1 MSMIQQIR
9 NRQGLLIVMI
19 GIGMLGFLV
28 PYDAVMALVGQG
40 SNRDVGEVDGIAITA
55 LEYQTELQER
65 RRLGFS
71 GDQLGDE
78 VWNDLTSNIVLRD
91 GFDALG
97 LQVCDEE
104 FQEMLFGSGYSPYM
118 NRAFYSNAEN
128 KAYWQQNFG
137 AMLSTPQGKSD
148 FMSYKRLIVTKRLR
162 EKFDNLVTTGVYT
175 NALEGKYDFVTANK
189 KVNFNYAFKAYNDI
203 EESEV
208 NVSDADVKAYFRAH
222 KGDDEYEQQVGR
234 AVTFVRI
241 PLSASAADAQ
251 AIESGLNELKGLWES
266 SALSDNEFV
275 ATANEKP
282 FTATVLKATDVET
295 DLNESTLFDSKPGDF
310 VGPYLKKQSYRLA
323 RVMDFF
329 SEPDSASCRH
339 ILLKATNPGDDSEME
354 ALMARADSLKRALRR
369 GASFD
374 DLVERFS
381 EDPGSKA
388 TGGFYD
394 FFTRGRMVK
403 PFEDFCFENKPGSVE
418 AVQTQFGVHLI
429 EVMEHTAKVERVRV
443 AMIERTIQPSP
454 ETARNAYSAA
464 SEFAISSNSREAFMT
479 ASSEAGYATNTAD
492 KVLRKATSIS
502 GLRNAT
508 ELVSWAYNAEEGE
521 VSNPILI
528 DKNYVVA
535 HLDGITAKGDPVF
548 EQVEQKMRTAAV
560 QEAKG
565 VKYASMMEQGSLEEI
580 ATAIGSSVKAA
591 SNIAL
596 KFPTVSAAG
605 AKPEPEVVGRAFAI
619 SNGEVSLPIIGENGI
634 WVIAPTSSTEAA
646 EKNDFLSEQTSLLA
660 RARGAVTQRI
670 SNAML
675 DAADLTDNRN

>member
-28 PYDAVMALVGQG
+28 PYDAVMALMGQG
-40 SNRDVGEVDGIAITA
+40 TNRDVGEVDGIAITA
-55 LEYQTELQER
+55 LEYQSELQER

-78 VWNDLTSNIVLRD
+78 VWNDLTSNIVLGD
-91 GFDALG
+91 DFDALG

-128 KAYWQQNFG
+128 KQFWQQNFG
-137 AMLSTPQGKSD
+137 AMLATPQGKSD
-148 FMSYKRLIVTKRLR
+148 FMSYKRLIVSKRLR
-162 EKFDNLVTTGVYT
+162 EKFDNLVSSGVYT

-189 KVNFNYAFKAYNDI
+189 KVNFNYAFKSFNDI
-203 EESEV
+203 DESEV
-208 NVSDADVKAYFRAH
+208 SVSDADVKSYYRAH
-222 KGDDEYEQQVGR
+222 KGDDAYEQKTGR
-234 AVTFVRI
+234 TITFARI
-241 PLSASAADAQ
+241 PLAASAEDAE
-251 AIESGLNELKGLWES
+251 AIESDLNELKGLWNS
-266 SALSDNEFV
+266 SALSDSEFV
-275 ATANEKP
+275 ATANEKA
-282 FTATVLKATDVET
+282 FTATVLKSADVET
-295 DLNESTLFDSKPGDF
+295 DLNESTLFNANPGDF
-310 VGPYLKKQSYRLA
+310 VGPYLKKQSYKLA
-323 RVMDFF
+323 RVMEIF

-339 ILLKATNPGDDSEME
+339 ILLKADNPQDAAEMDG
-354 ALMARADSLKRALRR
+354 LVARADSLKRALRR
-369 GASFD
+369 GASFE
-374 DLVERFS
+374 DLAERFS
-381 EDPGSKA
+381 EDPGSK
-388 TGGFYD
+388 TNGGFYD

-403 PFEDFCFENKPGSVE
+403 PFEDFCFENKPGSIR
-418 AVQTQFGVHLI
+418 AVRTQFGVHLI
-429 EVMEHTAKVERVRV
+429 EVMEHTDAIERVRV
-443 AMIERTIQPSP
+443 AMIERVIVPSA
-454 ETARNAYSAA
+454 ETARNSYSAA
-464 SEFAISSNSREAFMT
+464 SEFAIASNSREAFMT
-479 ASSEAGYATNTAD
+479 ASSEAGYATSTAE

-502 GLRNAT
+502 GLRNAA

-535 HLDGITAKGDPVF
+535 HLDMITAQGEPEF
-548 EQVEQKMRTAAV
+548 AAVEQEMRTAAV
-560 QEAKG
+560 KEAKG
-565 VKYASMMEQGSLEEI
+565 KLYASKMSEGSLDEI
-580 ATAIGSSVKAA
+580 AAAIGSSVKAA

-619 SNGEVSLPIIGENGI
+619 ANGEVSMPIVGENGV

-646 EKNDFLSEQTSLLA
+646 EKSDFLSEQTNLLA

-675 DAADLTDNRN
+675 DAAELTDNRN

>member
-28 PYDAVMALVGQG
+28 PYDAVMALMGQG
-40 SNRDVGEVDGIAITA
+40 TNRDVGEVDGIAITA
-55 LEYQTELQER
+55 LEYQSELQER

-78 VWNDLTSNIVLRD
+78 VWNDLTSNIVLGD
-91 GFDALG
+91 DFDALG

-128 KAYWQQNFG
+128 KQFWQQNFG
-137 AMLSTPQGKSD
+137 AMLATPQGKAD
-148 FMSYKRLIVTKRLR
+148 FMSYKRLIVSKRLR
-162 EKFDNLVTTGVYT
+162 EKFDNLVSSGVYT
-175 NALEGKYDFVTANK
+175 NALEGKYDFVTANN
-189 KVNFNYAFKAYNDI
+189 KVNFNYAFKSFNDI
-203 EESEV
+203 DDSEV
-208 NVSDADVKAYFRAH
+208 SVSDADVKSYYRAH
-222 KGDDEYEQQVGR
+222 KGDDAYEQKTGR
-234 AVTFVRI
+234 TITFARI
-241 PLSASAADAQ
+241 PLAASAEDAE
-251 AIESGLNELKGLWES
+251 AIESDLSDLKGLWSS
-266 SALSDNEFV
+266 SALSDSEFV
-275 ATANEKP
+275 ATANEKA
-282 FTATVLKATDVET
+282 FTATVLKSADVET
-295 DLNESTLFDSKPGDF
+295 DLNESTLFNAKPGDF
-310 VGPYLKKQSYRLA
+310 VGPYLKKQSYKLA
-323 RVMDFF
+323 RVMEFF
-329 SEPDSASCRH
+329 SEPDGASCRH
-339 ILLKATNPGDDSEME
+339 ILLKADNPQDAAEMD
-354 ALMARADSLKRALRR
+354 ALVARADSLKRALRR
-369 GASFD
+369 GASFE
-374 DLVERFS
+374 DLAERFS

-403 PFEDFCFENKPGSVE
+403 PFEDFCFESKPGSIS
-418 AVQTQFGVHLI
+418 AVRTQFGVHLI
-429 EVMEHTAKVERVRV
+429 EVMEHTDAIERVRV
-443 AMIERTIQPSP
+443 AMIERVIVPSA
-454 ETARNAYSAA
+454 ETARNSYSAA
-464 SEFAISSNSREAFMT
+464 SEFAIASNSREAFMT
-479 ASSEAGYATNTAD
+479 ASSEAGYATSTAD

-502 GLRNAT
+502 GLRNAA

-535 HLDGITAKGDPVF
+535 HLDMITMQGEPEFAA
-548 EQVEQKMRTAAV
+548 VEQEMRTAAIK
-560 QEAKG
+560 EAKG
-565 VKYASMMEQGSLEEI
+565 ELYASKMNEGSLDEI

-605 AKPEPEVVGRAFAI
+605 AKPEPKVVGRAFAI
-619 SNGEVSLPIIGENGI
+619 ANGEVSMPIVGENGV

-646 EKNDFLSEQTSLLA
+646 EKSDFLSEQTSLLA

-675 DAADLTDNRN
+675 DAAELTDNRN

>member
-1 MSMIQQIR
+1 MSMIEQIR

-40 SNRDVGEVDGIAITA
+40 TNRDVGEVDGIAITA
-55 LEYQTELQER
+55 VEYQQELQER

-91 GFDALG
+91 GFESLG
-97 LQVCDEE
+97 LEVCDEE

-128 KAYWQQNFG
+128 KAFWQQNFG

-148 FMSYKRLIVTKRLR
+148 FMSYKRLIVSKRLR
-162 EKFDNLVTTGVYT
+162 EKFDNLVSAGVYT
-175 NALEGKYDFVTANK
+175 NALEGKYDYVAANR
-189 KVNFNYAFKAYNDI
+189 KVNFNYAFKSYNDI
-203 EESEV
+203 DESEIS
-208 NVSDADVKAYFRAH
+208 VSDADVKTYFRAH
-222 KGDDEYEQQVGR
+222 KGDDEYEQKTGR
-234 AVTFVRI
+234 TITFARI
-241 PLSASAADAQ
+241 PLSASAEDAQ
-251 AIESGLNELKGLWES
+251 AIESDLNELKGLWQS
-266 SALSDNEFV
+266 SALSDSDFV

-282 FTATVLKATDVET
+282 FSSIVLKASDVET
-295 DLNESTLFDSKPGDF
+295 DLNEATFFDSNRGDF
-310 VGPYLKKQSYRLA
+310 VGPYLKKQSYKLA

-339 ILLKATNPGDDSEME
+339 ILLKASNPQDASEMD

-369 GASFD
+369 GASFE
-374 DLVERFS
+374 DLAEEFS
-381 EDPGSKA
+381 EDPGSKS

-403 PFEDFCFENKPGSVE
+403 PFEDFCFENKPGSIA
-418 AVQTQFGVHLI
+418 AVKTQFGVHLI
-429 EVMEHTAKVERVRV
+429 EVMEHTAAVELVRV
-443 AMIERTIQPSP
+443 AMIERLIQPSP
-454 ETARNAYSAA
+454 ETARNSYSEA
-464 SEFAISSNSREAFMT
+464 SEFAIAANSREAFMSS
-479 ASSEAGYATNTAD
+479 SSEAGYATNTAD
-492 KVLRKATSIS
+492 KVLRKATSLS

-535 HLDGITAKGDPVF
+535 HLDRITEQGEPDF
-548 EQVEQKMRTAAV
+548 ETVEQQMRTAATI
-560 QEAKG
+560 EAKG
-565 VKYASMMEQGSLEEI
+565 EMYAAMMGQGSLEEI

-596 KFPTVSAAG
+596 KFPTISAAG

-619 SNGEVSLPIIGENGI
+619 ANGDVSMPIIGENGI
-634 WVIAPTSSTEAA
+634 WVIAPTSSTEPA

>member
-40 SNRDVGEVDGIAITA
+40 NNRDVGEVDGITITA
-55 LEYQTELQER
+55 LEYQSELQER

-91 GFDALG
+91 DFDALG

-104 FQEMLFGSGYSPYM
+104 FQELLFGSGYSPYM

-128 KAYWQQNFG
+128 KAFWQQNFS
-137 AMLSTPQGKSD
+137 AMLATPKGKSD
-148 FMSYKRLIVTKRLR
+148 FMSYKRLIISKRLR
-162 EKFDNLVTTGVYT
+162 EKFDNLVSSGIYT
-175 NALEGKYDFVTANK
+175 NALEGKYDFVTSNR
-189 KVNFNYAFKAYNDI
+189 KVNFNYAFKSYNDI
-203 EESEV
+203 DDNEV
-208 NVSDADVKAYFRAH
+208 SVSDSDVKSYFNAH
-222 KGDDEYEQQVGR
+222 KSDDQYEQKTGR
-234 AVTFVRI
+234 TISFARI
-241 PLSASAADAQ
+241 PLSASAEDAE
-251 AIESGLNELKGLWES
+251 AIETNLTELKALWQA
-266 SALSDNEFV
+266 SALSDSDFV
-275 ATANEKP
+275 ASANEKA
-282 FTATVLKATDVET
+282 FTSTVLKAADVET
-295 DLNESTLFDSKPGDF
+295 DLNESTLFESEKGDY
-310 VGPYLKKQSYRLA
+310 VGPYLKKQSYKLA

-339 ILLKATNPGDDSEME
+339 ILLTAKNPQDAAEMDQ
-354 ALMARADSLKRALRR
+354 LMTRADSLKRALRR

-374 DLVERFS
+374 DLAERFS
-381 EDPGSKA
+381 DDPGSK
-388 TGGFYD
+388 TNGGFYD

-403 PFEDFCFENKPGSVE
+403 PFEDFCFENKPGTVD
-418 AVQTQFGVHLI
+418 AVRTQFGVHLI
-429 EVMEHTAKVERVRV
+429 EVMEHTNPVSRVRV
-443 AMIERTIQPSP
+443 AMIERAIEPSP
-454 ETARNAYSAA
+454 ETARDSYSAA
-464 SEFAISSNSREAFMT
+464 SEFAIQANSREAFMSS
-479 ASSEAGYATNTAD
+479 ASEAGYATNTAD

-502 GLRNAT
+502 GLRNAS
-508 ELVSWAYNAEEGE
+508 ELISWAYNAIEGE

-535 HLDGITAKGDPVF
+535 HLDGITSPGEPVF
-548 EQVEQKMRTAAV
+548 EAVEQEMRTAAIK
-560 QEAKG
+560 EAKG
-565 VKYASMMEQGSLEEI
+565 EKYVSMMDQGSLDEI
-580 ATAIGSSVKAA
+580 AAAIGSSVKAA
-591 SNIAL
+591 SNIAM

-619 SNGEVSLPIIGENGI
+619 ATGEMSTPIIGENGI
-634 WVIAPTSSTEAA
+634 WVVAPSSSTEPA
-646 EKNDFLSEQTSLLA
+646 EKSDFLSEQTSLLA

-675 DAADLTDNRN
+675 DAAELTDNRN

>member
-28 PYDAVMALVGQG
+28 PYDAVMALLGQG
-40 SNRDVGEVDGIAITA
+40 TNRDVGEVDGIAITA

-71 GDQLGDE
+71 GEQLGDE
-78 VWNDLTSNIVLRD
+78 VWSDLTSQIVLHD
-91 GFDALG
+91 DFDALG

-104 FQEMLFGSGYSPYM
+104 FQEMLFGAGYSPYM

-128 KAYWQQNFG
+128 KTFWQQNFS

-148 FMSYKRLIVTKRLR
+148 FMSYKRLIVEKRLR
-162 EKFDNLVTTGVYT
+162 EKFDNLVSSGIYT
-175 NALEGKYDFVTANK
+175 NALEGKYDFVTANR
-189 KVNFNYAFKAYNDI
+189 KVNFNYAFKSFNDI
-203 EESEV
+203 DDSEV
-208 NVSDADVKAYFRAH
+208 AVSDSDVKSYFRAH
-222 KGDDEYEQQVGR
+222 KGDDEYQQKTGR
-234 AVTFVRI
+234 TITFTRI
-241 PLSASAADAQ
+241 PLSASAEDAA
-251 AIESGLNELKGLWES
+251 AIEASLDELKGLWSS
-266 SALSDNEFV
+266 SALSDSEFV
-275 ATANEKP
+275 ATANEKV
-282 FTATVLKATDVET
+282 FASTVLKKSDVET
-295 DLNESTLFDSKPGDF
+295 DLNEATLFDSAPGGF
-310 VGPYLKKQSYRLA
+310 VGPYLKKQSYKLA
-323 RVMDFF
+323 RVMEFF

-339 ILLKATNPGDDSEME
+339 ILLKATNPQDVSEMDE
-354 ALMARADSLKRALRR
+354 LVARADSLKRALRR
-369 GASFD
+369 GASFE

-403 PFEDFCFENKPGSVE
+403 PFEDFCFENKPGSVK
-418 AVQTQFGVHLI
+418 AVRTQFGVHLI
-429 EVMEHTAKVERVRV
+429 EVMEHTDAIDLVRV
-443 AMIERTIQPSP
+443 AMIERAIEPSS
-454 ETARNAYSAA
+454 ETARKSYGAA
-464 SEFAISSNSREAFMT
+464 SEFAIQSNSRETFMSS
-479 ASSEAGYATNTAD
+479 ASDAGYATNTAD
-492 KVLRKATSIS
+492 KILRKATSVS

-535 HLDGITAKGDPVF
+535 HLDGITNQGEPEFDA
-548 EQVEQKMRTAAV
+548 VEQEMRTAAIK
-560 QEAKG
+560 EAKG
-565 VKYASMMEQGSLEEI
+565 AMYASMMAQGTLEEI

-591 SNIAL
+591 SNIAM

-605 AKPEPEVVGRAFAI
+605 ARPEPEVVGRAFAI
-619 SNGEVSLPIIGENGI
+619 NSGELSTPIVGENGI
-634 WVIAPTSSTEAA
+634 WVIAPTSSTDATD
-646 EKNDFLSEQTSLLA
+646 KTDFLSEQTSLLA

-675 DAADLTDNRN
+675 DAAELTDNRN